1 MQNTMEE
8 MLRAARMSPEDPIMM
23 LGRRPALVMKQRLVP
38 LGDNLSEAQWFLC
51 HVDGTTLARVFDP
64 AVFVEKWDDSN
75 PLVLEFKPFEE

>member
-8 MLRAARMSPEDPIMM
+8 MLRASRTAPEDPMMM

-38 LGDNLSEAQWFLC
+38 LEDDLFEAQWILC

-64 AVFVEKWDDSN
+64 AVFAEKWVDSN
-75 PLVLEFKPFEE
+75 PLVFEFEPFEE